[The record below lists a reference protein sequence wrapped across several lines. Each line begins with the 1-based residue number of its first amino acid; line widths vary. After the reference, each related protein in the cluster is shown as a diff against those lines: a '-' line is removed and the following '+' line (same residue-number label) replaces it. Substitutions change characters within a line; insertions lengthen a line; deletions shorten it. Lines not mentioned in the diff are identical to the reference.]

1 MAAFKPMAKGR
12 GNRLASSRVAAH
24 ACHGKKLLIRVVVE
38 DKLSNFGR
46 AKGTVLF
53 FFGRHNLYW

>member
-1 MAAFKPMAKGR
+1 MAKGR
-12 GNRLASSRVAAH
+12 GNRLASSRAAAH
-24 ACHGKKLLIRVVVE
+24 AGHGKKVAHWVVLE

-53 FFGRHNLYW
+53 FFW